1 MHNLF
6 TDNPKKDTAIPK
18 KAHCQRRPILVTAK
32 EKLLKF
38 KNLWNV
44 LNEFVSKNWG
54 QFLFN
59 WAIYNIGFSALEQ
72 DIHKRTF
79 AWRSWPLPT
88 LQKTI
93 EKFRKWSMT
102 S

>member
-38 KNLWNV
+38 QNLWNV

-54 QFLFN
+54 QFFFN
-59 WAIYNIGFSALEQ
+59 WATYNIGFSALEQ
-72 DIHKRTF
+72 DIQKRTF
-79 AWRSWPLPT
+79 ACCSWPCPICTMLILKP
-88 LQKTI
+88 QK
-93 EKFRKWSMT
+93 ESMT

>member
-38 KNLWNV
+38 QNLWSIFNLFCFEK
-44 LNEFVSKNWG
+44 LNQIFEKTKTEDERNR
-54 QFLFN
+54 FN
-59 WAIYNIGFSALEQ
+59 L
-72 DIHKRTF
+72 
-79 AWRSWPLPT
+79 
-88 LQKTI
+88 
-93 EKFRKWSMT
+93 
-102 S
+102 